1 MRLEHHV
8 HGLDAGRSNHLEHAR
23 QVVGVRGH
31 EGLAGRPPAR
41 HVHERVRGGHRVPN
55 PAHRLHPAR
64 RRAPERHVKD
74 RDALGRQ
81 PLEQRGHERQPLFGR
96 QPLQDEIA
104 RDEVERAAV
113 RKELRGRLEFHIRH
127 AMPLG
132 FLPGGREHRGRPID
146 RGHRAGVPGRAARQR
161 NGEAADA
168 AAVLEDRARVEIR
181 AELQLD
187 GAEHRR
193 DERIAALEERALP
206 FGGEVLAKELRRGE
220 NREIRLA
227 SREALPAW
235 IRVVRHLDFVH
246 HKGQGYGLM
255 YTRAIRSPTCSDS
268 TTSCPCVTW
277 PKTAYCPSRSG
288 RFVSVT

>member
-1 MRLEHHV
+1 MKSNV
-8 HGLDAGRSNHLEHAR
+8 RS
-23 QVVGVRGH
+23 
-31 EGLAGRPPAR
+31 
-41 HVHERVRGGHRVPN
+41 
-55 PAHRLHPAR
+55 
-64 RRAPERHVKD
+64 PEKSC
-74 RDALGRQ
+74 
-81 PLEQRGHERQPLFGR
+81 
-96 QPLQDEIA
+96 
-104 RDEVERAAV
+104 
-113 RKELRGRLEFHIRH
+113 RGRLEFDVRH

-146 RGHRAGVPGRAARQR
+146 GGHRSGVPGRAARQR
-161 NGEAADA
+161 NGEPAGA
-168 AAVLEDRARVEIR
+168 AAVLEDRARIEVR

-193 DERIAALEERALP
+193 DERVAALEERALP

-220 NREIRLA
+220 DREIRLA

-235 IRVVRHLDFVH
+235 IRVVRHLGFVH
-246 HKGQGYGLM
+246 HKGHRGRKGKTFLRVL
-255 YTRAIRSPTCSDS
+255 TDTPRVIRSPTCSDS